1 MITPPKHSSSPEPI
15 GKVLEKLIGWP
26 AVLISAYIV
35 VFAGGWSVLGF
46 FDFSFLFF
54 GSRNRVFVSFRVIV
68 YDWENLFL
76 GWRIYPA
83 F

>member
-1 MITPPKHSSSPEPI
+1 MITPPKHSSSPEPV

-46 FDFSFLFF
+46 LIFLFF
-54 GSRNRVFVSFRVIV
+54 SLEAGIG
-68 YDWENLFL
+68 YLL
-76 GWRIYPA
+76 A
-83 F
+83 FE